1 MPKNTGSTIPGP
13 KRMPHGYQRSR
24 VVNRKEAPPTGPQL
38 FNADL
43 DKGTPQRSLRPGR
56 SGELVSGERRGVLH
70 LGVLDASE
78 KEPSRN
84 SSCRA
89 MSLSGAP
96 RSLSLKHYVT
106 SPMRIKD
113 INSVIEQF
121 DALPFEEKAY
131 AAEVIRKAYAEA
143 SRNALTDRVKAVVR
157 NQKAGKVKRGGMS
170 DLLKDLEG

>member
-1 MPKNTGSTIPGP
+1 
-13 KRMPHGYQRSR
+13 
-24 VVNRKEAPPTGPQL
+24 
-38 FNADL
+38 
-43 DKGTPQRSLRPGR
+43 
-56 SGELVSGERRGVLH
+56 
-70 LGVLDASE
+70 
-78 KEPSRN
+78 
-84 SSCRA
+84 
-89 MSLSGAP
+89 
-96 RSLSLKHYVT
+96 
-106 SPMRIKD
+106 MRIKD